1 MRQES
6 PNERPLRILIC
17 GAGNRVFPK
26 NPATSP
32 FRGWFQSL
40 RRSHG
45 FNVVGV
51 QDISPVSIDRVRES
65 YALDNIPTF
74 LDFREAL
81 EKTSCDAVLVSPV
94 AEAHAAAAL
103 AAIQA
108 GCHLL
113 IEKPMVTVLADAF
126 RIVHAVR
133 EKRVVVAVVQ
143 NWRAKSTGLA
153 LRQAIQSQRIGT
165 VGNIFFRYVRDREQ
179 PHLPSYL
186 FGEPFPLLHAVAIH
200 HFDLFRYVIGEN
212 IVSVEGTT
220 FTPPW
225 SRYQSPPGIHLW
237 MKTESGVSICYVG
250 TFSSKNSHILQ
261 ESLVVDG
268 ALGSLT
274 NDSQWG
280 EPPLLFSGVSTKAV
294 VDLTDGQSRDIREQY
309 NQADDNFLEDF
320 RQAIHSGRSP
330 LCPPEDNLWTL
341 AAVDAAV
348 QACKT
353 GNPVDVTL
361 LVQETAESLHE
372 SLDKG
377 SILYDQT
384 R

>member
-1 MRQES
+1 MRQDS

-26 NPATSP
+26 NPPTSP
-32 FRGWFQSL
+32 FRGWFESL
-40 RRSHG
+40 RRSRG
-45 FNVVGV
+45 FDVVGI
-51 QDISPVSIDRVRES
+51 QDISQVSIDRVRES

-103 AAIQA
+103 AAIQG

-126 RIVHAVR
+126 RIVHAAR
-133 EKRVVVAVVQ
+133 EKKVIVAVVQ
-143 NWRAKSTGLA
+143 TWRAKSTGIA
-153 LRQAIQSQRIGT
+153 LRQAVASKRIGT
-165 VGNIFFRYVRDREQ
+165 VGNIFFRYIRDREQ

-186 FGEPFPLLHAVAIH
+186 FKEPFPLLYAVSIH
-200 HFDLFRYVIGEN
+200 HFDLFRYVLGEN
-212 IVSVEGTT
+212 IVSVQGTT

-225 SRYQSPPGIHLW
+225 SRYQSPPGVHLW
-237 MKTESGVSICYVG
+237 MKTESGVPISYVG

-261 ESLVVDG
+261 ESLIIDG
-268 ALGSLT
+268 ATGSLT

-280 EPPLLFSGVSTKAV
+280 EPPLLFSGVNNKAI
-294 VDLTDGQSRDIREQY
+294 VDLTEGESCDIRDQY

-320 RQAIHSGRSP
+320 RQAIHSGGSP
-330 LCPPEDNLWTL
+330 LCPPEDNLWSL

-353 GNPVDVTL
+353 ANPVDVTR
-361 LVQETAESLHE
+361 LVLEAAESLQ
-372 SLDKG
+372 KFAC
-377 SILYDQT
+377 
-384 R
+384 

>member
-6 PNERPLRILIC
+6 PNERPLRVLIC

-32 FRGWFQSL
+32 FRGWFESL
-40 RRSHG
+40 RRSRG

-81 EKTSCDAVLVSPV
+81 EKTSCDAVLVAPV

-126 RIVHAVR
+126 RIAHAAQ
-133 EKRVVVAVVQ
+133 EKGVVVSVAQ
-143 NWRAKSTGLA
+143 TWRAKSKGLA

-186 FGEPFPLLHAVAIH
+186 FGEPFPLLYAVSIH
-200 HFDLFRYVIGEN
+200 HFDLFRYVLDEN
-212 IVSVEGTT
+212 IVSVEGKA

-225 SRYQSPPGIHLW
+225 SRYQSPPGVHLW
-237 MKTESGVSICYVG
+237 MKTESGIPISYVG

-261 ESLVVDG
+261 ESLIIDG

-280 EPPLLFSGVSTKAV
+280 DPPLLFSGVNNKTV
-294 VDLTDGQSRDIREQY
+294 VDLTDGESSDTRDQY
-309 NQADDNFLEDF
+309 DQADDNYLEDF

-330 LCPPEDNLWTL
+330 LCPPEDNIWTL
-341 AAVDAAV
+341 AAVDAAM

-353 GNPVDVTL
+353 GQPVDVKL
-361 LVQETAESLHE
+361 LVEQTAAPLWKS
-372 SLDKG
+372 
-377 SILYDQT
+377 T
-384 R
+384 RAR